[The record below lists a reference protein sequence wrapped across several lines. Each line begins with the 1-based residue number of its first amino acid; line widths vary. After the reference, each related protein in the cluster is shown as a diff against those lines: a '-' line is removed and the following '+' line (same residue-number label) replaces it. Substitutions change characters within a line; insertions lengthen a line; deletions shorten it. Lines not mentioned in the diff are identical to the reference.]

1 MNDHSLKSSL
11 VNTMDSPY
19 FLISNNNLT
28 SSASNTNLITS
39 NIINDLEQSS
49 SSFSYDP
56 LDGLSLLDQQ
66 GLRFYDFLGANNN
79 LSAGGGGGGGGVVV
93 GGGRISPSASFNNHY
108 PHDQI
113 DSFQHKNF
121 PFNTDP
127 NNQDDDVDLHDTLTS
142 FVSDLGGVDSD
153 AGYNS
158 GVDLFASN
166 NMADCSDS
174 TEAYYLKLALEQN
187 NTSHSITTGCHEFDS
202 CNTSSHNNF
211 DHSDNV
217 DNIYNL
223 SNNVDHDCNSYNNCN
238 GDSNNSQK
246 SKRSVLMNL
255 LIDGSDVGAG
265 YTSHNCR
272 ALPNRRTTN
281 ESRIMATTAA
291 TARY

>member
-1 MNDHSLKSSL
+1 MYISKPSFKRSLI
-11 VNTMDSPY
+11 NIMDSPY
-19 FLISNNNLT
+19 FLISNNNIT
-28 SSASNTNLITS
+28 SSASNASLSAS

-49 SSFSYDP
+49 SSFNYDP
-56 LDGLSLLDQQ
+56 LDGLSLMDQQ

-79 LSAGGGGGGGGVVV
+79 GGGGGGGG
-93 GGGRISPSASFNNHY
+93 RASPSSSPSFNDHY
-108 PHDQI
+108 TQDQI

-121 PFNTDP
+121 PFHIDP
-127 NNQDDDVDLHDTLTS
+127 SNQDDDVDLHDTLTS

-166 NMADCSDS
+166 NIADCSDS

-187 NTSHSITTGCHEFDS
+187 NTSQAITTGCHEFDS
-202 CNTSSHNNF
+202 CSNSCHTSSNNNI
-211 DHSDNV
+211 DHSDNI
-217 DNIYNL
+217 DNIYSI
-223 SNNVDHDCNSYNNCN
+223 SNNVDYDCNSYNNCK
-238 GDSNNSQK
+238 GDSNISQK

-272 ALPNRRTTN
+272 ALPKRRTTN
-281 ESRIMATTAA
+281 ESRVMATTAA
-291 TARY
+291 VARY